1 MVLVEVVLRV
11 DVRRAEAQGV
21 SVGSSTISSSRPPV
35 ARAAILEGTREEV
48 ARTRKIEWEGF

>member
-21 SVGSSTISSSRPPV
+21 SVGSSTISSRKPPEAV
-35 ARAAILEGTREEV
+35 AVIIEGTRDEE
-48 ARTRKIEWEGF
+48 AGTRKAEWLSY